1 MIGHAIKN
9 EHARITLDRADEP
22 KPLTEIGR
30 DLKKQTDVPTVLID
44 RTTDHIT
51 TEKLKPFTGRGK
63 PS

>member
-30 DLKKQTDVPTVLID
+30 DVKKQTDVPTVLVD
-44 RTTDHIT
+44 RITDHIA
-51 TEKLKPFTGRGK
+51 TEQLRHFKGRGK